1 MNISSITFNY
11 DSDNNIS
18 YIISVGGATN
28 EINFF
33 NGQVILDGDELDLS
47 FILPLVQ
54 EKLANSFTKEEKENL
69 PLELTEK

>member
-1 MNISSITFNY
+1 MNISSITFSY
-11 DSDNNIS
+11 DADHKVS
-18 YIISVGGATN
+18 YTIGVGGTTD

-33 NGQVILDGDELDLS
+33 NGQVILTAEELDLS

-69 PLELTEK
+69 PLGFTEN